1 MFFSLSLSLFF
12 SFLNGLLSHYLP
24 PKNCHIYMSISLAL
38 RVTHNAASHVSSP
51 RVEIVRSA
59 RRHKRRIQVTVLWQP
74 AECEWWF
81 HPLG

>member
-1 MFFSLSLSLFF
+1 
-12 SFLNGLLSHYLP
+12 
-24 PKNCHIYMSISLAL
+24 MSISLAL

-81 HPLG
+81 HPLGWDQSTVAQRAETTVA